1 MLKILITG
9 GAGYI
14 GSRLINQ
21 LSLTPGIQIASI
33 DTYMFDQKVKKD
45 TKNVTY
51 LQGDVRD
58 QKLIL
63 EQIKKNDVFIPL
75 AAFVGAPLCKKFPKE
90 TQEINFEAVKFMCEN
105 LSKDQK
111 VLMPVTN
118 SGYGIGEKDKFCDE
132 TSPLKPLSLY
142 GKTKVM
148 AEDIIMQRENS
159 ISFRLATVFGVSDR
173 MRIDLLVNNFTYIA
187 CFEKKLNIFEPHFR
201 RNYIHISD
209 ISRAFIFA
217 LDNFDSLKG
226 EIFNLGLSNANLTKE
241 QLCIKIQEVIKDFKY
256 VIVPEGEDP
265 DKRDYFVSNKKIES
279 KGFKAEFS
287 LENGISELYKYYLSD
302 QFRPSKNY

>member
-21 LSLTPGIQIASI
+21 LSITPNIHITSL
-33 DTYMFDQKVKKD
+33 DTYMFDQKIKSN
-45 TKNVTY
+45 TKNITY
-51 LQGDVRD
+51 LRGDVRD
-58 QKLIL
+58 EKLIQEL
-63 EQIKKNDVFIPL
+63 IKKNDVFIPL
-75 AAFVGAPLCKKFPKE
+75 AAYVGAPLCKKFPKE
-90 TQEINFEAVKFMCEN
+90 TEEINYKAVEFMCGK
-105 LSKDQK
+105 LSKDQR

-132 TSPLKPLSLY
+132 TSPLKPISLY

-159 ISFRLATVFGVSDR
+159 ISFRLATVFGVSER

-187 CFEKKLNIFEPHFR
+187 CFEKKLEIFEPHFR

-217 LDNFDSLKG
+217 LDNFQKLKG

-241 QLCIKIQEVIKDFKY
+241 QLCMKIQDVIKDFEY
-256 VIVPEGEDP
+256 IIVPEGEDP

-279 KGFKAEFS
+279 KGFMAKFS
-287 LENGISELYKYYLSD
+287 LEDGISELYKYYLSD
-302 QFRPSKNY
+302 KFTPSKNY

>member
-1 MLKILITG
+1 
-9 GAGYI
+9 
-14 GSRLINQ
+14 
-21 LSLTPGIQIASI
+21 
-33 DTYMFDQKVKKD
+33 
-45 TKNVTY
+45 
-51 LQGDVRD
+51 
-58 QKLIL
+58 
-63 EQIKKNDVFIPL
+63 
-75 AAFVGAPLCKKFPKE
+75 
-90 TQEINFEAVKFMCEN
+90 
-105 LSKDQK
+105 
-111 VLMPVTN
+111 MPVTN

-187 CFEKKLNIFEPHFR
+187 CFEKKLDIFEPHFR

-226 EIFNLGLSNANLTKE
+226 EIFNWDLVMQT
-241 QLCIKIQEVIKDFKY
+241 
-256 VIVPEGEDP
+256 
-265 DKRDYFVSNKKIES
+265 
-279 KGFKAEFS
+279 
-287 LENGISELYKYYLSD
+287 
-302 QFRPSKNY
+302 